1 MERTACTHRA
11 LHPDRSPMQLD
22 DTLADGQAY
31 PKAVH
36 LTREPRIDAVK
47 GVKDPREVRGFN
59 PGALVADA
67 DLDPLLLPQQFRLV
81 GGCHLASEPITTL
94 WWQT

>member
-1 MERTACTHRA
+1 
-11 LHPDRSPMQLD
+11 MQLD

-47 GVKDPREVRGFN
+47 GVKDPSDV
-59 PGALVADA
+59 L
-67 DLDPLLLPQQFRLV
+67 
-81 GGCHLASEPITTL
+81 
-94 WWQT
+94 